1 MMAERYKTGEKAPEN
16 GTYEFVGLV
25 NESNQNANAEEEKNI
40 QLSSGDTFP
49 PSQSNKDAAY
59 WKKSN

>member
-1 MMAERYKTGEKAPEN
+1 MADRFKTGEKAPES

-25 NESNQNANAEEEKNI
+25 NESNENANTENEKNI
-40 QLSSGDTFP
+40 ELSSGETFP
-49 PSQSNKDAAY
+49 PSQSNQDAAY